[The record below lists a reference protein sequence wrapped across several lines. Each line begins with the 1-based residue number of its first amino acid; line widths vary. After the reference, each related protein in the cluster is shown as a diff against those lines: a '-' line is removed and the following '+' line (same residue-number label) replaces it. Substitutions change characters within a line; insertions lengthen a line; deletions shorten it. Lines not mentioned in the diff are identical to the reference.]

1 MSADNEINVS
11 RQTNANARIIEAIN
25 SMTESGEKISIRSVS
40 RKSGAH
46 VKTVTDFLRRW
57 KTMRECQ
64 NAENNSDDIIQ
75 NYRER
80 INVFM
85 PHTVDDYLQSVWK
98 SPITAETIVRWY
110 IQMMHL
116 HRLYST
122 GKIRIAHTTYRTF
135 ADWINEVTDYMQQ
148 QYNPD
153 LLFDMVHQWEGN
165 IAETLLTDGAIAGIK
180 LPSNINNYVAESCK

>member
-11 RQTNANARIIEAIN
+11 RQTDANARIIEAIN

-135 ADWINEVTDYMQQ
+135 ADWINEVKDYMQQ

-180 LPSNINNYVAESCK
+180 LPSNINNYVAETCK

>member
-25 SMTESGEKISIRSVS
+25 SMTESDEKISIRAVA

-57 KTMRECQ
+57 KTMHECQ

-80 INVFM
+80 MNVFM
-85 PHTVDDYLQSVWK
+85 PHTIDAYLQSVWK

-110 IQMMHL
+110 TQMSYL
-116 HRLYST
+116 HRLYGT
-122 GKIRIAHTTYRTF
+122 GKIYIAHSTYRIF
-135 ADWINEVTDYMQQ
+135 ADWINEVIGYAHQL
-148 QYNPD
+148 YNPD
-153 LLFDMVHQWEGN
+153 LLADMVNQWEGN
-165 IAETLLTDGAIAGIK
+165 PAETLLTDGAIAGIK
-180 LPSNINNYVAESCK
+180 LPSNINNYVAETCK

>member
-110 IQMMHL
+110 IQMMYI

-135 ADWINEVTDYMQQ
+135 ADWINEVKDYMQQ

-180 LPSNINNYVAESCK
+180 LPSNINNYVAETCK

>member
-135 ADWINEVTDYMQQ
+135 ADWINEVKDYMQQ

-180 LPSNINNYVAESCK
+180 LPSNINNYVAETCK